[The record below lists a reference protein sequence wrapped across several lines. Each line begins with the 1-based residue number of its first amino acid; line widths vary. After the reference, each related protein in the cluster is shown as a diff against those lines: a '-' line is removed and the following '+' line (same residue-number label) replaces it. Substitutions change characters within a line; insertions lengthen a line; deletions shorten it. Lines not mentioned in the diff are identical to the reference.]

1 MVLHESFEALQKRYE
16 ILLKIS
22 EDNASSSAAQIKS
35 ISDELISVTA
45 EKRHAQKAV
54 EELKQQVSA
63 KAAELEI
70 ERNERAAGA
79 ERVKALEAELDGVKA
94 ERDARA
100 QEKEEAQKAVEELKQ
115 QVSAK
120 AAELE
125 IERKERAAGAE
136 RVKALEGEL
145 DGVKAERDA
154 QEKDKE
160 ATREDADLTL
170 LQLHQVQEEVE
181 HYFLLSRLQANML
194 STSEKLS
201 KRASTLISK
210 MI

>member
-1 MVLHESFEALQKRYE
+1 M
-16 ILLKIS
+16 
-22 EDNASSSAAQIKS
+22 
-35 ISDELISVTA
+35 
-45 EKRHAQKAV
+45 
-54 EELKQQVSA
+54 SA

-70 ERNERAAGA
+70 ERKERAAGA
-79 ERVKALEAELDGVKA
+79 ERVKALEGELDGVKAERDAQEKDKEAAREDADLTLLQLHQVQEELEHYFLLKGELDGVKA

-125 IERKERAAGAE
+125 IERNERAAGAE

-145 DGVKAERDA
+145 AGVKAERDA